1 MLSTMQATA
10 KTADGAIGAM
20 ETGSA
25 TDPKLTKLRDLFAK
39 SALFGGAQVDAFIV
53 PSEDP
58 HMSEYPPECDARRAY
73 ISGFDGS
80 AGTAVVTSTAAALW
94 TDGRYFLQAEAQLG
108 REWTLMR
115 AGTPGVPEIHDW
127 LISVTE
133 PGANVGIDPRLHT
146 IDSAERLKRELEA
159 AGRVLVPLQISSTVS
174 QNPVDIV
181 WGDDRPAP
189 PAAPLRIH
197 PLAWAGASV
206 SDKLEQVRREM
217 GAAGAGALAVTML
230 DEVAWLLNLR
240 GSDVPYNPVFVS
252 YVIVTKQGAA
262 LYVDANKIGPEV
274 ATHLKEAGV
283 EVKPY
288 ESAFDDV
295 SDLAAKGTILWM
307 DPTKVSYAMQ
317 MAASSKNPTK
327 TNQPTRKRVKTGEKE
342 AEGTP
347 SGGPVCRKP
356 SPISVAKAIK
366 NSVELEGM
374 REAHVRDGV
383 ALVKF
388 FHWLDAQ
395 FSSQDSSQTITEC
408 DVDAKLTGFRA
419 QQPGFIE
426 PSFPTIAGSG
436 PNGAIIHYRPMPGS
450 CRAVDTRS
458 VLLVDSGGQY
468 DCGTTDVT
476 RTIHLGTPTD
486 HQRAAFTAVLKGHI
500 ALDTAVWP
508 EGTPGCAL
516 DTLARMHLW
525 KMGLNYRHGTGHGV
539 GAALNVHE
547 GPQSISARFGNT
559 QPLLP
564 DMICSN
570 EPGYYEDG
578 AFGIRI
584 ENLFVI
590 VEAPTPFRFGG
601 QSYYTC
607 SRLTV
612 CPLQKKMIDISVLSP
627 DEVEWVNDYHK
638 QVYDTLAPRL
648 QGEELAWLAEATS
661 PLK

>member
-1 MLSTMQATA
+1 
-10 KTADGAIGAM
+10 
-20 ETGSA
+20 
-25 TDPKLTKLRDLFAK
+25 
-39 SALFGGAQVDAFIV
+39 
-53 PSEDP
+53 
-58 HMSEYPPECDARRAY
+58 
-73 ISGFDGS
+73 
-80 AGTAVVTSTAAALW
+80 
-94 TDGRYFLQAEAQLG
+94 
-108 REWTLMR
+108 
-115 AGTPGVPEIHDW
+115 
-127 LISVTE
+127 
-133 PGANVGIDPRLHT
+133 
-146 IDSAERLKRELEA
+146 
-159 AGRVLVPLQISSTVS
+159 
-174 QNPVDIV
+174 
-181 WGDDRPAP
+181 
-189 PAAPLRIH
+189 
-197 PLAWAGASV
+197 
-206 SDKLEQVRREM
+206 
-217 GAAGAGALAVTML
+217 
-230 DEVAWLLNLR
+230 
-240 GSDVPYNPVFVS
+240 VFVS
-252 YVIVTKQGAA
+252 YVIVTKQGAV
-262 LYVDANKIGPEV
+262 LYVDESKIGSEIG
-274 ATHLKEAGV
+274 AQLQEAGV

-288 ESAFDDV
+288 EAAFDDV
-295 SDLAAKGTILWM
+295 SDLAAQGCVLWM
-307 DPTKVSYAMQ
+307 DPSKVSYAMK
-317 MAASSKNPTK
+317 MAASSSSQTSKSITK
-327 TNQPTRKRVKTGEKE
+327 PPTRKRVKTGDKE
-342 AEGTP
+342 EP
-347 SGGPVCRKP
+347 LKPKICPKP
-356 SPISVAKAIK
+356 SPVGLAKSIK

-374 REAHVRDGV
+374 KEAHVRDGV

-388 FHWLDAQ
+388 FHWLDDQ
-395 FSSQDSSQTITEC
+395 FSSQVQNSETITEC
-408 DVDAKLTGFRA
+408 DVDEKLTAFRA

-564 DMICSN
+564 DMVCSN

-601 QSYYTC
+601 QTYYTC

-612 CPLQKKMIDISVLSP
+612 CPLQKKMIDVSALSS
-627 DEVEWVNDYHK
+627 DEIRWVDDYHK

-648 QGEELAWLAEATS
+648 EGKELTWLAEATS
-661 PLK
+661 PICKN